1 MRAIAARRAGD
12 ALGSRDLAGT
22 ARDRYAQLG
31 WQYHVALCTELAGD
45 APAAARAF
53 WSMGALFDARR
64 LELGT
69 VNNGTSS
76 GDGSGLSPREW
87 EIAELIAGGMPNR
100 TVAERLTVSEK
111 TVEKHLTA
119 IYGKLGFRNRSQ
131 LAAFVIRKES

>member
-1 MRAIAARRAGD
+1 MRAIAAARGGD
-12 ALGSRDLAGT
+12 ARGARDLAAD
-22 ARDRYAQLG
+22 ARATYAQLG
-31 WQYHVALCTELAGD
+31 WHYHVALCTELAGD
-45 APAAARAF
+45 TTSAAQAF

-69 VNNGTSS
+69 VRNATSN

-87 EIAELIAGGMPNR
+87 QIAELIAGGIPNR

-131 LAAFVIRKES
+131 LAAFMIRKEV